1 MALDPKNPAT
11 EVYVILRVYN
21 LGRRDM
27 DMRIYVDPATM
38 KREEKLTF
46 QAESYSVSVG
56 PGPKNIGS
64 CS

>member
-1 MALDPKNPAT
+1 MALDSENPTT

-38 KREEKLTF
+38 KREKKLIF
-46 QAESYSVSVG
+46 QAKSYSVSVETA
-56 PGPKNIGS
+56 P
-64 CS
+64 

>member
-1 MALDPKNPAT
+1 MALDLENPAT
-11 EVYVILRVYN
+11 EVYVILRVFN

-38 KREEKLTF
+38 RREKKLIF

-56 PGPKNIGS
+56 TAPQEHL
-64 CS
+64 

>member
-1 MALDPKNPAT
+1 MHRVALDPKKPAT
-11 EVYVILRVYN
+11 EVYVILRVFN

-38 KREEKLTF
+38 RKEKKLTF

-56 PGPKNIGS
+56 TAP
-64 CS
+64 

>member
-1 MALDPKNPAT
+1 MALSPEAPAT

-27 DMRIYVDPATM
+27 DMRIYVDPYTM
-38 KREEKLTF
+38 SREKKLIF

-56 PGPKNIGS
+56 TTL
-64 CS
+64 

>member
-1 MALDPKNPAT
+1 MALDPKNRTT

-38 KREEKLTF
+38 KRERKLEF
-46 QAESYSVSVG
+46 QAESFSVSVG
-56 PGPKNIGS
+56 RGPEEHR
-64 CS
+64 

>member
-1 MALDPKNPAT
+1 MYRMALKPENPAT

-27 DMRIYVDPATM
+27 DMRIYVDPYTM
-38 KREEKLTF
+38 SREKKLIF

-56 PGPKNIGS
+56 TAP
-64 CS
+64 